1 MAFMVRACA
10 LVAYTVMACTLMAFC
25 SYTKASDDKDDNV
38 ASYAGSDGDSDPDDH
53 DNDDSDVKM
62 ATAATTSPAC
72 ARRDS
77 VSKPGRSRAVH
88 GADCTTILLRRRR
101 PLVSLP

>member
-38 ASYAGSDGDSDPDDH
+38 ASYAGSDGDSDPRREDGNSG
-53 DNDDSDVKM
+53 DNE
-62 ATAATTSPAC
+62 
-72 ARRDS
+72 
-77 VSKPGRSRAVH
+77 PG
-88 GADCTTILLRRRR
+88 LRQT
-101 PLVSLP
+101 